1 MMRKT
6 NENNAP
12 VGIVLSA
19 AAGGIL
25 ATLLFLL
32 IGAMF
37 IRRGSLE
44 ETMIRPWALAG
55 LAIGCIIAAFIAA
68 KCAPGGKFLWAAAAG
83 VIVFLLLLTISLFV
97 ARQPIHFI
105 RSAIS
110 LLCALIASTIGGF
123 FGATTRKKKRY
134 SRVKK

>member
-6 NENNAP
+6 NENSAP

-19 AAGGIL
+19 AAGGIV

-32 IGAMF
+32 MGAIF

-44 ETMIRPWALAG
+44 EAMIRPWALAG
-55 LAIGCIIAAFIAA
+55 LALGCILAAFIAA

-83 VIVFLLLLTISLFV
+83 FIVFLLLLTISLV
-97 ARQPIHFI
+97 IVRQPIHFI
-105 RSAIS
+105 RSIIS

-123 FGATTRKKKRY
+123 VGATTRKKKRY
-134 SRVKK
+134 SHLKK

>member
-1 MMRKT
+1 MRKT
-6 NENNAP
+6 NENSAP

-32 IGAMF
+32 IGAIL

-44 ETMIRPWALAG
+44 ETTIRPWALAG
-55 LAIGCIIAAFIAA
+55 LTIGCITAAFIAA

-83 VIVFLLLLTISLFV
+83 FIVFLSLLASSLFI

-105 RSAIS
+105 RSLIS

-123 FGATTRKKKRY
+123 VGATTRKKKRY
-134 SRVKK
+134 SHVKK